1 MRRILYLIALT
12 LAQPISGWATN
23 ILDIYQE
30 AKTKDP
36 AFGVAEA
43 EFRAGLERL
52 PQARAGLLPN
62 LSSSAST
69 GKTVTKTEGVQKVRY
84 DTSGYSLS
92 LTQPLLR
99 LQNWAT
105 YSQGKQQ
112 IIQVQAQY
120 SSAQQDLILRVAQA
134 YFDVLLAQDNVTVS
148 QAQKTAINEQL
159 AQAKRNFEVGT
170 ATITDTN
177 EAQAKYD
184 QATAKEIADQNDLEI
199 KRQALRQLIATVPDK
214 LASLKENMIL
224 PLPVPNDINEWVS
237 AAEKNSQILTTLRA
251 GVEIAKT
258 EVWKQWSGHLPTI
271 DYVGSYS
278 ENRNGSIDL
287 FGRRAD
293 IRSNQAGLQANLSI
307 FAGGQTQSRVREAVA
322 NRERA
327 NFELEA
333 NRRAVEQT
341 TRAAFLGVTSGV
353 TQVSALQQALKSS
366 QVSLDSTK
374 LGREVGV
381 RTSLDVLNADQQVF
395 QSRRDLLQAR
405 YNVIVNQ
412 LKLKAA
418 SGQLEEKDLV
428 EVNNLL
434 EKQ

>member
-1 MRRILYLIALT
+1 MRRISYLITLT
-12 LAQPISGWATN
+12 LAQSVNGWTAD
-23 ILDIYQE
+23 ILEIYQE
-30 AKTKDP
+30 AKTQDP
-36 AFGVAEA
+36 TFAVAEA
-43 EFRAGLERL
+43 EYKAGLERM
-52 PQARAGLLPN
+52 PQARAALLPN
-62 LSSSAST
+62 LSGSAT
-69 GKTVTKTEGVQKVRY
+69 NGKVVTKTEGIQKTRY

-92 LTQPLLR
+92 LTQPLFR

-112 IIQVQAQY
+112 VIQAQAQY

-148 QAQKTAINEQL
+148 QSQKTAINQQL

-199 KRQALRQLIATVPDK
+199 KRQALRQLLSTVPDK
-214 LASLKENMIL
+214 LASLKDNLNL

-237 AAEKNSQILTTLRA
+237 AAEKNSYILTTLRA

-271 DYVGSYS
+271 DMVGSYS
-278 ENRNGSIDL
+278 DNRNGSVDL
-287 FGRRAD
+287 FGGRAD
-293 IRSNQAGLQANLSI
+293 IRTNQAGLQATMPIYS
-307 FAGGQTQSRVREAVA
+307 GGQTQSRVREAVA

-327 NFELEA
+327 NFDLEA

-341 TRAAFLGVTSGV
+341 TRAAYLGVTSGV
-353 TQVSALQQALKSS
+353 NQVSALQQALKSS

-395 QSRRDLLQAR
+395 QSKRDLLQAR

-428 EVNNLL
+428 EVNELL
-434 EKQ
+434 TK